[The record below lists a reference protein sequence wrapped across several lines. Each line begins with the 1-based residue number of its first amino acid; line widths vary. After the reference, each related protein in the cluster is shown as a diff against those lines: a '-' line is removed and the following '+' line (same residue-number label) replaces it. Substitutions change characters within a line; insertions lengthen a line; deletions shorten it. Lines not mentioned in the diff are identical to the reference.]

1 MNILKFCG
9 FKTKSDILKANSL
22 DIDMIGFIHYPK
34 SKRHLNI
41 EKINYLNQF
50 VAKHIHRVIVVVN
63 PTYKE
68 LNTLLQQTNVNGIQ
82 FHGNETIELIQK
94 VKLNFKNIKIIK
106 ALPATENLNRDMNQY
121 KPWVDLFIIDTPSI
135 QFGGTGQTFNWKIL
149 ESVSQDI
156 PYLIAGGINISA
168 IQQIEKLDLSHKGY
182 DISSGIETNECKDK
196 LKMETIINYVKGSLE
211 YETDTN
217 GSK

>member
-1 MNILKFCG
+1 M
-9 FKTKSDILKANSL
+9 
-22 DIDMIGFIHYPK
+22 
-34 SKRHLNI
+34 
-41 EKINYLNQF
+41 
-50 VAKHIHRVIVVVN
+50 N

-168 IQQIEKLDLSHKGY
+168 IQQIEKLNLSHKGY

>member
-41 EKINYLNQF
+41 EQINYLNQF

-106 ALPATENLNRDMNQY
+106 ALPATQNIINDINQF
-121 KPWVDLFIIDTPSI
+121 KEHIDLFIIDTPSE
-135 QFGGTGQTFNWKIL
+135 QYGGTGQSFDWTLLKGL
-149 ESVSQDI
+149 DQSI
-156 PYLIAGGINISA
+156 PFLIAGGIDVDKIK
-168 IQQIEKLDLSHKGY
+168 QIETLKLNHLGY
-182 DISSGIETNECKDK
+182 DISSSIETDGMKDK
-196 LKMETIINYVKGSLE
+196 NKMLTVIQQVKGEL
-211 YETDTN
+211 
-217 GSK
+217 

>member
-41 EKINYLNQF
+41 EQINYLNQF

-68 LNTLLQQTNVNGIQ
+68 LNTLLQQTNVN
-82 FHGNETIELIQK
+82 
-94 VKLNFKNIKIIK
+94 
-106 ALPATENLNRDMNQY
+106 A
-121 KPWVDLFIIDTPSI
+121 I

>member
-41 EKINYLNQF
+41 EQINYLNQF
-50 VAKHIHRVIVVVN
+50 VAKHSHRVIVVVN

-168 IQQIEKLDLSHKGY
+168 IQQIEKLNLSHKGY

>member
-41 EKINYLNQF
+41 EQINYLNQF

-63 PTYKE
+63 PTYKV
-68 LNTLLQQTNVNGIQ
+68 LNTLLQKSNVNGIQ
-82 FHGNETIELIQK
+82 FHGNETI
-94 VKLNFKNIKIIK
+94 KLNFKNIKIIK

-121 KPWVDLFIIDTPSI
+121 KPWVDLFIIDSPSI

>member
-1 MNILKFCG
+1 
-9 FKTKSDILKANSL
+9 
-22 DIDMIGFIHYPK
+22 
-34 SKRHLNI
+34 
-41 EKINYLNQF
+41 
-50 VAKHIHRVIVVVN
+50 
-63 PTYKE
+63 
-68 LNTLLQQTNVNGIQ
+68 
-82 FHGNETIELIQK
+82 
-94 VKLNFKNIKIIK
+94 
-106 ALPATENLNRDMNQY
+106 MNQY

-168 IQQIEKLDLSHKGY
+168 IQQIEKLNLSHKGY

>member
-41 EKINYLNQF
+41 EQINYLNQF
-50 VAKHIHRVIVVVN
+50 VAKHINRVIVVVN

-121 KPWVDLFIIDTPSI
+121 KPWVDLFIIDSPSI

>member
-41 EKINYLNQF
+41 EQINYLNQF

-168 IQQIEKLDLSHKGY
+168 IQQIEKAGF
-182 DISSGIETNECKDK
+182 IT
-196 LKMETIINYVKGSLE
+196 
-211 YETDTN
+211 
-217 GSK
+217 

>member
-1 MNILKFCG
+1 
-9 FKTKSDILKANSL
+9 
-22 DIDMIGFIHYPK
+22 MIGFIHYPK

-41 EKINYLNQF
+41 EQINYLNQF

-121 KPWVDLFIIDTPSI
+121 KPWVDLLLIPFNSI
-135 QFGGTGQTFNWKIL
+135 WWYWSN
-149 ESVSQDI
+149 V
-156 PYLIAGGINISA
+156 
-168 IQQIEKLDLSHKGY
+168 
-182 DISSGIETNECKDK
+182 
-196 LKMETIINYVKGSLE
+196 
-211 YETDTN
+211 
-217 GSK
+217 

>member
-41 EKINYLNQF
+41 EQINYLNQF
-50 VAKHIHRVIVVVN
+50 VAKHINQVIVVVN

-68 LNTLLQQTNVNGIQ
+68 LSTLLQQTNVNAIQ

-106 ALPATENLNRDMNQY
+106 ALPATQNIINDIDQFKEH
-121 KPWVDLFIIDTPSI
+121 VDLFIIDTPSE
-135 QFGGTGQTFNWKIL
+135 QYGGTGQSFDWTLLKGL
-149 ESVSQDI
+149 DQSI
-156 PYLIAGGINISA
+156 PFLIAGGIDVDKIK
-168 IQQIEKLDLSHKGY
+168 QIEPLKLNHLGY
-182 DISSGIETNECKDK
+182 DISSGIETNGMKDK
-196 LKMETIINYVKGSLE
+196 NKMLTVIQQVKGEL
-211 YETDTN
+211 
-217 GSK
+217 

>member
-41 EKINYLNQF
+41 EQINYLNQF

-94 VKLNFKNIKIIK
+94 VKLNFKN
-106 ALPATENLNRDMNQY
+106 MNQY

-168 IQQIEKLDLSHKGY
+168 IQQIEKLNLSHKGY

>member
-41 EKINYLNQF
+41 EQINYLNQF
-50 VAKHIHRVIVVVN
+50 VAKHINQVIVVVN

>member
-9 FKTKSDILKANSL
+9 FKTKSDILKVNSL

-41 EKINYLNQF
+41 EQINYLNQF
-50 VAKHIHRVIVVVN
+50 VAKHILRVIVVVN

-217 GSK
+217 

>member
-9 FKTKSDILKANSL
+9 FKTKSDILKVNSL

-41 EKINYLNQF
+41 EQINYLNQF

-68 LNTLLQQTNVNGIQ
+68 LSTLLQQTNVNGIQ

-168 IQQIEKLDLSHKGY
+168 IQQIEKLNLSHKGY

>member
-121 KPWVDLFIIDTPSI
+121 KPWVDLFIIDSPSI

>member
-22 DIDMIGFIHYPK
+22 DIDMIGFKKKKK

-41 EKINYLNQF
+41 EQINYLNQF
-50 VAKHIHRVIVVVN
+50 VAKHINQVIVVVN

-68 LNTLLQQTNVNGIQ
+68 LSTLLQQTNVNAIQ

>member
-41 EKINYLNQF
+41 EQINYLNQF

-82 FHGNETIELIQK
+82 FHGNETIELIQVMK
-94 VKLNFKNIKIIK
+94 QLN
-106 ALPATENLNRDMNQY
+106 
-121 KPWVDLFIIDTPSI
+121 
-135 QFGGTGQTFNWKIL
+135 
-149 ESVSQDI
+149 
-156 PYLIAGGINISA
+156 
-168 IQQIEKLDLSHKGY
+168 
-182 DISSGIETNECKDK
+182 
-196 LKMETIINYVKGSLE
+196 
-211 YETDTN
+211 
-217 GSK
+217 